1 MKIATSDTTNTESD
15 FRYKFVTDIEFMGVL
30 SDFASETRIEVDRE
44 GDQEEIAFRTQ
55 GERLALWTK
64 TRGES
69 PVLKIYTPSEE
80 IDLLKFK
87 EKMEEFYSVFPEIP
101 SYLGDAF
108 AETLEEILKSATD
121 SNDMVVL
128 STILA
133 TERLRTH

>member
-1 MKIATSDTTNTESD
+1 MKIATSNNSEAD
-15 FRYKFVTDIEFMGVL
+15 FRYKFVTDVEFYGVI
-30 SDFASETRIEVDRE
+30 SDFGSETRIEVDRE

-101 SYLGDAF
+101 AYLKDAF
-108 AETLEEILKSATD
+108 SETPLEILESATNFGD
-121 SNDMVVL
+121 QEVL
-128 STILA
+128 AVIMSTEGYCKNI
-133 TERLRTH
+133 